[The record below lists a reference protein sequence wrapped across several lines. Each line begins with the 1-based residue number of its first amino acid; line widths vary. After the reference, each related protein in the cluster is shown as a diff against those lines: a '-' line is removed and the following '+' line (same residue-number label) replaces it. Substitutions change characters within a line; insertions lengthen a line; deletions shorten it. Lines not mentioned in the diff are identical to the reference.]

1 MKLSNYL
8 EMEKAID
15 KPYVSYKEVMVLGM
29 CGENRAREIM
39 KQIIK
44 REHDLGHFTYRER
57 PMLVSTDVVLAAFNL
72 SANKIRKEAESIR
85 KSGISPL

>member
-29 CGENRAREIM
+29 CGENRDREIM
-39 KQIIK
+39 KQIIEK
-44 REHDLGHFTYRER
+44 EKGLGNFTYRER
-57 PMLVSTDVVLAAFNL
+57 PMLVSTDILLATLNL
-72 SANKIRKEAESIR
+72 SASKIRKEAESIR